1 MQTKIK
7 LQNRNEKWLTL
18 FFNHPRYDFFVL
30 RTKWFIMLS
39 LKYC

>member
-30 RTKWFIMLS
+30 LS
-39 LKYC
+39 GLLCYH